1 MYYYFNT
8 IHNIMGSPI
17 NEDDIK
23 EILINI
29 DINKSKKSII
39 IVAYVLFIII
49 NICIII
55 MGIKTF
61 FLH

>member
-1 MYYYFNT
+1 
-8 IHNIMGSPI
+8 MGSPI

-39 IVAYVLFIII
+39 IVGYVLFIII